1 MLAPLTTCLTSNR
14 RLSASGRF
22 RRVDG
27 AAGGAAAQH
36 EQAVPKRVDDGLNV
50 LASRL
55 RAAREVDDQ
64 RSVDDARRRA
74 RKAAARGDGH
84 RRGAHGLGDARCH
97 AAGGTDDGRRQD
109 ERQREDDVEH
119 ALDHARRSGH
129 DVGEEY
135 AEEVHDRGRDRGDP
149 HRVVQRIPVRAP
161 IHPSRGL
168 GQKGRGILSQSRY
181 AVASGVKPTSL
192 KHFEASE
199 PLRNS
204 RKSLAPSAC
213 GAFFIAAAG

>member
-1 MLAPLTTCLTSNR
+1 MLAPLTTCLASNR

-22 RRVDG
+22 RCVDG
-27 AAGGAAAQH
+27 AVGGAAAQH

-74 RKAAARGDGH
+74 RKATARGDGH
-84 RRGAHGLGDARCH
+84 RRGAHGLGDARRH
-97 AAGGTDDGRRQD
+97 AVAHGRR
-109 ERQREDDVEH
+109 
-119 ALDHARRSGH
+119 
-129 DVGEEY
+129 
-135 AEEVHDRGRDRGDP
+135 RDRAET
-149 HRVVQRIPVRAP
+149 RRAP
-161 IHPSRGL
+161 RPPRYPAGSTASCGTKGTGDFVPNCGDSPPRHHILGHNPPSL
-168 GQKGRGILSQSRY
+168 LSQSRY

-192 KHFEASE
+192 KHLEASE